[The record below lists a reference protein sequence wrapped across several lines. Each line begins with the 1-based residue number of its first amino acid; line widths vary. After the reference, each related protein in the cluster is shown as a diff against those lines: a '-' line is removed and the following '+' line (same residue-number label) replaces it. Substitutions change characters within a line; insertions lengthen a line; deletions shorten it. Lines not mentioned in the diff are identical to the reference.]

1 VTTMVYFEAA
11 GAQYCLPV
19 QATRS
24 VRIANGMIAL
34 PDPASDVTGVIP
46 GDPPL
51 TVISPLQSR
60 GTQVLVIEA
69 GGKTF
74 GLLVDAVT
82 GLQRIDD
89 GDIRPAPHGQDRQ
102 LISGLLDTDGH
113 LVLVADPSALAAR
126 L

>member
-1 VTTMVYFEAA
+1 MVHFEAA
-11 GAQYCLPV
+11 GARYCLPV
-19 QATRS
+19 QVTRS

-34 PDPASDVTGVIP
+34 PDAASDVTGIIP

-51 TVISPLQSR
+51 TVISPLRSK
-60 GTQVLVIEA
+60 GLHVLVIEA

-82 GLQRIDD
+82 GLRRIEERE
-89 GDIRPAPHGQDRQ
+89 IRPAPQGQDRT
-102 LISGLLDTDGH
+102 LICGTLDADGH
-113 LVLVADPSALAAR
+113 LVLVADPTALAAQ